1 MKPYGRKPAPRFPGK
16 VDLHLHPKRKL
27 KMWWEDEMSDN
38 TLTRSGVKRL
48 IKKEID
54 EQLNEQ
60 EDDRRRSK
68 KRGS

>member
-1 MKPYGRKPAPRFPGK
+1 
-16 VDLHLHPKRKL
+16 
-27 KMWWEDEMSDN
+27 MWWEDEMSDN